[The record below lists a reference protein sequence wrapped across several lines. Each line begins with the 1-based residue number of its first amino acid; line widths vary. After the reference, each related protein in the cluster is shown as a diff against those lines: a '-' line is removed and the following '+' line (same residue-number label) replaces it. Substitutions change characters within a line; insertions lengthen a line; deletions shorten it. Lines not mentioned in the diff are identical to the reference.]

1 MYDDPVYVLLY
12 GRVWVGRRK
21 KKGKGKR
28 NRGLKCWWALQALVF
43 FFFFSHSPQVVASVV
58 NLVVNVRLKW
68 GSYYQEGTLGTEL
81 NWQPPS
87 E

>member
-1 MYDDPVYVLLY
+1 MFCCMGGFGLVE
-12 GRVWVGRRK
+12 GK
-21 KKGKGKR
+21 KKREGEKESR
-28 NRGLKCWWALQALVF
+28 PEMLVGIAGF
-43 FFFFSHSPQVVASVV
+43 SIFFFFSHSPQVVASVV
-58 NLVVNVRLKW
+58 NLVVNVRSKW